1 MCKIILQVVAVIVLL
16 WGCSFCQRS
25 TKNRGNKNVDPLQ
38 QLLETFPVLKGV
50 QEKNVCQGISH
61 YSTPT
66 YTCCDGKTYAVG
78 ISFDANFKSCFTAP
92 PKNEKTF
99 QDAIWR
105 LYTCLVK
112 KITPD
117 EKNLSLFAEKM
128 SNNLPTEMKS
138 TIKKRILNQEMSVD
152 ADKQISQIR
161 LIYHHVEREVC
172 EKVNPGKQADLS
184 LSCDDGIA
192 IMREN
197 THGRGD
203 CCKKEIVPMALE
215 LFRRPT
221 TLSIKKCT
229 KTLMYTL
236 PQEPIYYMDYDYEE
250 SDAQQLCQT
259 ACVLKELGMLA
270 DVSLKP
276 NIPMNSEYEP
286 EAEFIFDPEN
296 AMNQLTTLFSNATKD
311 IDSFKEELVFDDPY
325 NFTKKVINET
335 YDLVEHIQL
344 SEFWDNVTRYEIE
357 PTLIQC

>member
-1 MCKIILQVVAVIVLL
+1 MSIKTSPHGIPSLLFKNAKI
-16 WGCSFCQRS
+16 S
-25 TKNRGNKNVDPLQ
+25 N
-38 QLLETFPVLKGV
+38 
-50 QEKNVCQGISH
+50 
-61 YSTPT
+61 
-66 YTCCDGKTYAVG
+66 
-78 ISFDANFKSCFTAP
+78 AN
-92 PKNEKTF
+92 
-99 QDAIWR
+99 
-105 LYTCLVK
+105 
-112 KITPD
+112 
-117 EKNLSLFAEKM
+117 
-128 SNNLPTEMKS
+128 
-138 TIKKRILNQEMSVD
+138 
-152 ADKQISQIR
+152 
-161 LIYHHVEREVC
+161 
-172 EKVNPGKQADLS
+172 
-184 LSCDDGIA
+184 CDDGIA

-236 PQEPIYYMDYDYEE
+236 PQKPIYYMDYDYEE

-259 ACVLKELGMLA
+259 ACVLKELGMLE

-296 AMNQLTTLFSNATKD
+296 AMTQLTILFSNATKD
-311 IDSFKEELVFDDPY
+311 IDSFKEELVFEDPY
-325 NFTKKVINET
+325 NFTRKVINET

-357 PTLIQC
+357 PTLIQCQSYNLVVQRLEKAIYRYCFGD